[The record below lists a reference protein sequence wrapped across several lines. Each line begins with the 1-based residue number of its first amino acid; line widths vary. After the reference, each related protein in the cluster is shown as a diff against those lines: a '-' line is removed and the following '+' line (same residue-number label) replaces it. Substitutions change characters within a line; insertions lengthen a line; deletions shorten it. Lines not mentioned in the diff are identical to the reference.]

1 MEYAEVCAD
10 AVDSKKEILELKM
23 EHSRR
28 SAGSCWR
35 TNDQDQEGKHFTSH
49 LIRDILR
56 QVGGLEENV
65 ILMGWLILHGIN
77 YIPTKYI
84 FQNGPKNVNKNQKE
98 IEGEKDR
105 EDIHKKKVRL
115 SSFADCL

>member
-1 MEYAEVCAD
+1 MIRTR
-10 AVDSKKEILELKM
+10 KENI
-23 EHSRR
+23 SP
-28 SAGSCWR
+28 A
-35 TNDQDQEGKHFTSH
+35 TSSE
-49 LIRDILR
+49 ISSDRW
-56 QVGGLEENV
+56 VLEENV
-65 ILMGWLILHGIN
+65 ILMGWLILYGIN

-84 FQNGPKNVNKNQKE
+84 FQNGPKNVNKNQIE

>member
-1 MEYAEVCAD
+1 MIRTR
-10 AVDSKKEILELKM
+10 KENI
-23 EHSRR
+23 SP
-28 SAGSCWR
+28 A
-35 TNDQDQEGKHFTSH
+35 TSSE
-49 LIRDILR
+49 ISSDRW
-56 QVGGLEENV
+56 VFFLEENV

-84 FQNGPKNVNKNQKE
+84 FQNGPKNVNKNHIE

>member
-1 MEYAEVCAD
+1 MIRTR
-10 AVDSKKEILELKM
+10 KESI
-23 EHSRR
+23 SP
-28 SAGSCWR
+28 A
-35 TNDQDQEGKHFTSH
+35 TSSE
-49 LIRDILR
+49 ISSDRWI
-56 QVGGLEENV
+56 LEENV

>member
-1 MEYAEVCAD
+1 MIR
-10 AVDSKKEILELKM
+10 SRKENI
-23 EHSRR
+23 SP
-28 SAGSCWR
+28 A
-35 TNDQDQEGKHFTSH
+35 TSSE
-49 LIRDILR
+49 ISSDRW
-56 QVGGLEENV
+56 VLEENV
-65 ILMGWLILHGIN
+65 ILMMGWLILHGIN

-84 FQNGPKNVNKNQKE
+84 FQNGPKNVNKNQIE

>member
-1 MEYAEVCAD
+1 MEYAEVCGD

-35 TNDQDQEGKHFTSH
+35 ANDQDQEGKHFTSH

-56 QVGGLEENV
+56 QVGFLEEENV
-65 ILMGWLILHGIN
+65 NLMGWLILHGAW
-77 YIPTKYI
+77 Y
-84 FQNGPKNVNKNQKE
+84 
-98 IEGEKDR
+98 
-105 EDIHKKKVRL
+105 
-115 SSFADCL
+115 

>member
-1 MEYAEVCAD
+1 MIR
-10 AVDSKKEILELKM
+10 SRKENI
-23 EHSRR
+23 SP
-28 SAGSCWR
+28 A
-35 TNDQDQEGKHFTSH
+35 TSSE
-49 LIRDILR
+49 ISSDRWI
-56 QVGGLEENV
+56 LEENV

-84 FQNGPKNVNKNQKE
+84 FQNGPKNVNKTQKE
-98 IEGEKDR
+98 IEGEQDR

>member
-1 MEYAEVCAD
+1 LKKITNNQSKNEQQCPVEYAEVCGD

-35 TNDQDQEGKHFTSH
+35 TNDQEQEGKHFTSH

-56 QVGGLEENV
+56 QVGSRRKRHLRWMQHCKV
-65 ILMGWLILHGIN
+65 DSIAVSVFVYWLILS
-77 YIPTKYI
+77 
-84 FQNGPKNVNKNQKE
+84 NQKQ
-98 IEGEKDR
+98 IQ
-105 EDIHKKKVRL
+105 I
-115 SSFADCL
+115 